1 MTEAILVLNAGSSS
15 LKFAVFELADN
26 LPARV
31 RGSISSLDSKPRMKL
46 SKGVDGTGVEVPV
59 DGKLIG
65 IKAAMDLVLD
75 QLSRRGYLNGVKAVG
90 HRIVHG
96 GGEFADATLLDDAVV
111 ERLHQFIPL
120 APMHQP
126 RNLETIAA
134 AAKALPEAR
143 QYGCFDTAFH
153 HCRSRIATLYGLP
166 RNLVEQG
173 VVSYGFHGISY
184 GYIAS
189 RLREKYGS
197 DAGERAI
204 VAHLGSGASLCAMHK
219 GASVATTMGF
229 STLEGLVMGTRC
241 GSLDPGVVLH
251 LLRER
256 RMSAEDIVDLL
267 YNKSGLLGLSG
278 ISGDMQ
284 VLLASNEPSAREAVD
299 LFVYRV
305 GQQVASMA
313 SSLGGIDT
321 LVFCAGIGEHSPV
334 IREKI
339 GAATGWLGV
348 EIDRTRNGRGDED
361 ISASGAKVRVLVV
374 PTDEEHAVAREV
386 LSLRSSI

>member
-46 SKGVDGTGVEVPV
+46 SEGVDGTGVEVPV

-96 GGEFADATLLDDAVV
+96 GGEFAGATLLDDAVV

-153 HCRSRIATLYGLP
+153 HCRPRIATLYGLP
-166 RNLVEQG
+166 RNLAEQG

-184 GYIAS
+184 SYIAA
-189 RLREKYGS
+189 RLREKYGGN
-197 DAGERAI
+197 AGGRAI

-229 STLEGLVMGTRC
+229 SALDGLVMGTRC

-251 LLRER
+251 LLQER

-267 YNKSGLLGLSG
+267 YNKSGLLGLSD

-284 VLLASNEPSAREAVD
+284 VLLASIEPSAREAVD